1 MHAEEGIFSATS
13 IVNTGKA
20 RGAHPEDIYGCLY
33 FFLSEQLRAFAGRLR
48 KFSSSFTILT
58 LDARELP
65 RRIREN
71 EFSEFNIPSSIKFD
85 RIEVSNIVDTDYV
98 GLDDVLTLWG
108 PYLKKNRSAAIV
120 GYFMNWVELQKDGR
134 SSGRSVQESLLLKV
148 FNKEEVSSNLAL
160 LTEAE

>member
-1 MHAEEGIFSATS
+1 
-13 IVNTGKA
+13 
-20 RGAHPEDIYGCLY
+20 
-33 FFLSEQLRAFAGRLR
+33 
-48 KFSSSFTILT
+48 

-108 PYLKKNRSAAIV
+108 PYLKKNRSDAIV